1 MSGFI
6 DMTNL
11 DTRKKVV
18 LITVISALTIEVSD
32 GIKMSR
38 GVQPMAVLKRD
49 YGFTNP
55 RKLAGLK
62 FAVETMQEFD
72 PGYVVSAHTLEAL
85 DA

>member
-1 MSGFI
+1 MTAII
-6 DMTNL
+6 DMSNL
-11 DTRKKVV
+11 ETRKKVV
-18 LITVISALTIEVSD
+18 LITVISALTIEVKH

-62 FAVETMQEFD
+62 FAIERLQELD
-72 PGYVVSAHTLEAL
+72 PEYVVSERTLEAL
-85 DA
+85 NK